1 VVGTAVVAEPTIVAQ
16 MGATERSRPRAA
28 VLARTVAG
36 LLAVLLVLAGGYW
49 VRYPVLELLSFAL
62 RGDCAAAPDELS
74 RLGGE
79 QVFRRL
85 PNGAWPVAA
94 PKLWQPCEESG
105 SDNTGGRSVAYAS
118 TLTED
123 EIRRHY
129 EAVARDSGWRLPPD
143 EPGGY
148 ALAHAK
154 KWTRDRCLWLWIL
167 RETKEATGSY
177 TVKIEF
183 WSKYARSYCE
193 D

>member
-1 VVGTAVVAEPTIVAQ
+1 VAAEPAIVARV
-16 MGATERSRPRAA
+16 GAAERSRLRAA
-28 VLARTVAG
+28 VLGRTVAG
-36 LLAVLLVLAGGYW
+36 LLAVLFMLAGGYW
-49 VRYPVLELLSFAL
+49 LRYPVLELLSLAL
-62 RGDCAAAPDELS
+62 GRDCAAAPDELS
-74 RLGGE
+74 RLGSE

-85 PNGAWPVAA
+85 PTGARPVAA
-94 PKLWQPCEESG
+94 PTLWQPCEESE

-143 EPGGY
+143 EPVGDY

-154 KWTRDRCLWLWIL
+154 KWTRDRCLWLWVL

-183 WSKYARSYCE
+183 WPKYARSYCQ

>member
-1 VVGTAVVAEPTIVAQ
+1 VG
-16 MGATERSRPRAA
+16 
-28 VLARTVAG
+28 RTVTA
-36 LLAVLLVLAGGYW
+36 
-49 VRYPVLELLSFAL
+49 S
-62 RGDCAAAPDELS
+62 
-74 RLGGE
+74 GE
-79 QVFRRL
+79 
-85 PNGAWPVAA
+85 NNWPSTGKNNW
-94 PKLWQPCEESG
+94 PLT
-105 SDNTGGRSVAYAS
+105 NTGGRSTAYAS

-143 EPGGY
+143 QPVGGY